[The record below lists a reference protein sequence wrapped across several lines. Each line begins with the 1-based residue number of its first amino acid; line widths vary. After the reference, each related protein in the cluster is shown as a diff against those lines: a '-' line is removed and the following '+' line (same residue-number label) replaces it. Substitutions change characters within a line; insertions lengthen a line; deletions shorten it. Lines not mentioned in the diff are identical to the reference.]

1 MLDINL
7 ILNNAD
13 DVKEKLESRGF
24 KLNID
29 LILKLSLERKKLI
42 GIKESLAAE
51 KNKVSDKFKKLTSD
65 QDKKNL
71 KSESKEL
78 ELNINK
84 NKLLLIDIESQ
95 LNKVL
100 LEIPNIPSIDTPVG
114 LDESANVVIKTWG
127 TTHSSKKDHS
137 ELLSKNGFLDFEA
150 GVSVSKSRFTVMKG
164 EIAKLHRALI
174 TFMLNMHTSEHEY
187 CEYNVPYIVNES
199 SLIGTGQL
207 PKFKED
213 LFKIDGEQLYLI
225 PTAEVP
231 LTSIYKNKI
240 LSKNE
245 LPIKLV
251 AHTPCFRSEAGAYGK
266 DTKGIIRQHQF
277 EKVELV
283 QIIDPKDA
291 DDVLETITAHAEKIM
306 EALNIPYQRVIL
318 STADLGFSSL
328 KTYDIEAWFPGQNM
342 YREISSCSN
351 FGDFQSRR
359 LNIKFKEEG
368 TGKKSFVNTL
378 NGSGLAVGRTLAALV
393 ENNIKDDTIAI
404 PKVLHDLTGFKTIKL

>member
-7 ILNNAD
+7 ILNNTD
-13 DVKEKLESRGF
+13 DVKAKLESRGF

-29 LILKLSLERKKLI
+29 LIFKFSTERKKLI

-51 KNKVSDKFKKLTSD
+51 KNKISDKFKKLTSD

-71 KSESKEL
+71 KNESKKL
-78 ELNINK
+78 ESNINK
-84 NKLLLIDIESQ
+84 NKLLLIDIEAQ
-95 LNKVL
+95 LNKTL
-100 LEIPNIPSIDTPVG
+100 LEIPNIPSMDTPVG
-114 LDESANVVIKTWG
+114 LDESANVVTKKWG
-127 TTHSSKKDHS
+127 ATHSSKKDHS
-137 ELLSKNGFLDFEA
+137 ELLSKDGLLDFEA
-150 GVSVSKSRFTVMKG
+150 GVSVAKSRFVVMKG
-164 EIAKLHRALI
+164 DIAKLHRSLI
-174 TFMLNMHTSEHEY
+174 TFMLNTHTSKHKY

-283 QIIDPKDA
+283 QIVDPKDA
-291 DDVLETITAHAEKIM
+291 DDALEAITVHAENIM

-359 LNIKFKEEG
+359 LNIKFKEED

-393 ENNIKDDTIAI
+393 ENNIKGDTITI

>member
-7 ILNNAD
+7 ILNNTD
-13 DVKEKLESRGF
+13 DVKAKLESRGF

-29 LILKLSLERKKLI
+29 LILKFSTERKKLI

-51 KNKVSDKFKKLTSD
+51 KNKISDKFKKLTSD

-71 KSESKEL
+71 KSESKKL
-78 ELNINK
+78 ESDISK

-95 LNKVL
+95 LNKIL
-100 LEIPNIPSIDTPVG
+100 LEIPNIPSMDTPVG

-127 TTHSSKKDHS
+127 ATHSSKKDHS
-137 ELLSKNGFLDFEA
+137 ELLSKSGLLDFEA

-164 EIAKLHRALI
+164 DIAKLHRALI
-174 TFMLNMHTSEHEY
+174 TFMLNTHTSKHEY

-283 QIIDPKDA
+283 QIVDPKDA
-291 DDVLETITAHAEKIM
+291 DDALEAITVHAENIM
-306 EALNIPYQRVIL
+306 DVLNIPYQRVIL

-359 LNIKFKEEG
+359 LNIKFKEES

-393 ENNIKDDTIAI
+393 ENNVKDDTITI

>member
-7 ILNNAD
+7 ILNNTD
-13 DVKEKLESRGF
+13 DVKAKLESRGF

-29 LILKLSLERKKLI
+29 LIFKFSTERKKLI

-51 KNKVSDKFKKLTSD
+51 KNKISDKFKKLTSD

-71 KSESKEL
+71 KNESKKL
-78 ELNINK
+78 ESNINK
-84 NKLLLIDIESQ
+84 NKLLLVDIESQ
-95 LNKVL
+95 LNKTL
-100 LEIPNIPSIDTPVG
+100 LEIPNIPSMDTPVG
-114 LDESANVVIKTWG
+114 LDESANVVTKTWG
-127 TTHSSKKDHS
+127 ATHSSKKDHS
-137 ELLSKNGFLDFEA
+137 ELLSKDGLLDFEA
-150 GVSVSKSRFTVMKG
+150 GVLVAKSRFTVMKG
-164 EIAKLHRALI
+164 DIAKLHRALI
-174 TFMLNMHTSEHEY
+174 TFMLNIHTSKHKY

-283 QIIDPKDA
+283 QIVDPKDA
-291 DDVLETITAHAEKIM
+291 DDALEAITVHAENIM
-306 EALNIPYQRVIL
+306 EMLNIPYQRVIL

-359 LNIKFKEEG
+359 LNIKFKEED
-368 TGKKSFVNTL
+368 TGKKYFVNTL

-393 ENNIKDDTIAI
+393 ENNIKDDTITI

>member
-7 ILNNAD
+7 ILNNTD
-13 DVKEKLESRGF
+13 DIKAKLESRGF

-29 LILKLSLERKKLI
+29 LILKFSLERKKLI
-42 GIKESLAAE
+42 GIKESLSAE
-51 KNKVSDKFKKLTSD
+51 KNKISDKFKKLTSD

-71 KSESKEL
+71 KSESKKL
-78 ELNINK
+78 ESNINK

-95 LNKVL
+95 LNKIL
-100 LEIPNIPSIDTPVG
+100 LEIPNIPSMDTPVG
-114 LDESANVVIKTWG
+114 LDESANVVTKTWG
-127 TTHSSKKDHS
+127 TTHSSEKDHS
-137 ELLSKNGFLDFEA
+137 ELLSKNGLLDFEA
-150 GVSVSKSRFTVMKG
+150 GVSVTKSRFAVMKG
-164 EIAKLHRALI
+164 DIAKLHRALI
-174 TFMLNMHTSEHEY
+174 TFMLNTHTSKHEY

-231 LTSIYKNKI
+231 LTSIYKNKT

-283 QIIDPKDA
+283 QIVDPKDA
-291 DDVLETITAHAEKIM
+291 DDALEAITVHAENIM
-306 EALNIPYQRVIL
+306 EMLNIPYQRVIL

-393 ENNIKDDTIAI
+393 ENNIKDDTITI

>member
-7 ILNNAD
+7 ILNNTD
-13 DVKEKLESRGF
+13 DIKAKLESRGF

-29 LILKLSLERKKLI
+29 LILKFSLERKKLI
-42 GIKESLAAE
+42 GIKESLSAE
-51 KNKVSDKFKKLTSD
+51 KNKISDKFKKLTSD

-71 KSESKEL
+71 KSESKKL
-78 ELNINK
+78 ESNINK
-84 NKLLLIDIESQ
+84 NKLLLIDIESK
-95 LNKVL
+95 LNKIL
-100 LEIPNIPSIDTPVG
+100 LEIPNIPSMDTPVG
-114 LDESANVVIKTWG
+114 LDENANVVIKTWG
-127 TTHSSKKDHS
+127 TTHSSEKDHS
-137 ELLSKNGFLDFEA
+137 ELLSKNGLLDFEA
-150 GVSVSKSRFTVMKG
+150 GVSVTKSRFAVMKG
-164 EIAKLHRALI
+164 DIAKLHRALI
-174 TFMLNMHTSEHEY
+174 TFMLNTHTSKHEY

-231 LTSIYKNKI
+231 LTSIYKNKT

-291 DDVLETITAHAEKIM
+291 DDALEAITVHAENIM
-306 EALNIPYQRVIL
+306 EVLNIPYQRVIL

-393 ENNIKDDTIAI
+393 ENNIKDDTITI

>member
-7 ILNNAD
+7 ILNNTD
-13 DVKEKLESRGF
+13 DIKAKLESRGF

-29 LILKLSLERKKLI
+29 LILKFSIERKKLI
-42 GIKESLAAE
+42 GIKESLSAE
-51 KNKVSDKFKKLTSD
+51 KNKISDKFKKLTSD

-71 KSESKEL
+71 KSESKKL
-78 ELNINK
+78 ESNINK

-95 LNKVL
+95 LNKIL
-100 LEIPNIPSIDTPVG
+100 LEIPNIPSMDTPVG
-114 LDESANVVIKTWG
+114 LDESANVVTKTWG
-127 TTHSSKKDHS
+127 TTHSSEKDHS
-137 ELLSKNGFLDFEA
+137 ELLSKNGLLDFEA
-150 GVSVSKSRFTVMKG
+150 GVSVTKSRFAVMKG
-164 EIAKLHRALI
+164 DIAKLHRALI
-174 TFMLNMHTSEHEY
+174 TFMLNTHTSKHEY

-283 QIIDPKDA
+283 QIVDPKDA
-291 DDVLETITAHAEKIM
+291 DDALEAITVHAENIM
-306 EALNIPYQRVIL
+306 EMLNIPYQRVIL

-393 ENNIKDDTIAI
+393 ENNIKDDTITI

>member
-7 ILNNAD
+7 ILNNTD
-13 DVKEKLESRGF
+13 DVKAKLESRGF

-29 LILKLSLERKKLI
+29 LILKFSLERKKLI
-42 GIKESLAAE
+42 GIKESLSAE
-51 KNKVSDKFKKLTSD
+51 KNKISDKFEKLTSN

-78 ELNINK
+78 ESNINK

-95 LNKVL
+95 LNKIL

-114 LDESANVVIKTWG
+114 LDEGANVVIKTWG

-137 ELLSKNGFLDFEA
+137 ELLSKNGLLDFEA
-150 GVSVSKSRFTVMKG
+150 GVSVTKSRFTVMKG
-164 EIAKLHRALI
+164 DIAKLHRALI
-174 TFMLNMHTSEHEY
+174 TFMLDTHTNKHEY

-199 SLIGTGQL
+199 SLVGTGQL

-283 QIIDPKDA
+283 QIVDPKDA
-291 DDVLETITAHAEKIM
+291 DDVLEAITVHAENIM
-306 EALNIPYQRVIL
+306 EMLNIPYQRVIL

-359 LNIKFKEEG
+359 LNIKFKEES

-393 ENNIKDDTIAI
+393 ENNIKDDTITI

>member
-7 ILNNAD
+7 ILNNTD
-13 DVKEKLESRGF
+13 DVKAKLESRGF

-29 LILKLSLERKKLI
+29 LILKFSLERKKLI
-42 GIKESLAAE
+42 GIKESLSAE
-51 KNKVSDKFKKLTSD
+51 KNKISDKFEKLTSN

-78 ELNINK
+78 ESNINK

-95 LNKVL
+95 LNKIL

-114 LDESANVVIKTWG
+114 LDEGANVVIKTWG

-137 ELLSKNGFLDFEA
+137 ELLSKNGLLDFEA
-150 GVSVSKSRFTVMKG
+150 GVSISKSRFTVMKG
-164 EIAKLHRALI
+164 DIAKLHRALI
-174 TFMLNMHTSEHEY
+174 AFMLNIHTSKHEY

-199 SLIGTGQL
+199 SLVGTGQL

-283 QIIDPKDA
+283 QIVDPKDA
-291 DDVLETITAHAEKIM
+291 DDVLEAITVHAENIM
-306 EALNIPYQRVIL
+306 EMLNIPYQRVIL

-359 LNIKFKEEG
+359 LNIKFKEES

-393 ENNIKDDTIAI
+393 ENNIKDDTITI

>member
-7 ILNNAD
+7 ILNNTD
-13 DVKEKLESRGF
+13 DVKTKLESRGF

-29 LILKLSLERKKLI
+29 LIFKFSTERKKLI

-51 KNKVSDKFKKLTSD
+51 KNKISDKFKKLTSD

-71 KSESKEL
+71 KNESKKL
-78 ELNINK
+78 ESNINK

-95 LNKVL
+95 LNKIL
-100 LEIPNIPSIDTPVG
+100 LEIPNIPSMDTPVG
-114 LDESANVVIKTWG
+114 LDESANVVTKTWG
-127 TTHSSKKDHS
+127 ATHSSKKDHS
-137 ELLSKNGFLDFEA
+137 ELLSKDGLLDFEA
-150 GVSVSKSRFTVMKG
+150 GVLVAKSRFTVMKG
-164 EIAKLHRALI
+164 DIAKLHRALI
-174 TFMLNMHTSEHEY
+174 TFMLNTHTSKHEY

-251 AHTPCFRSEAGAYGK
+251 AHSPCFRSEAGAYGK

-283 QIIDPKDA
+283 QIVDPKDA
-291 DDVLETITAHAEKIM
+291 DDALEAITVHAENIM
-306 EALNIPYQRVIL
+306 EMLNIPYQRVIL

-328 KTYDIEAWFPGQNM
+328 KTYDIEAWFPGQNR

-359 LNIKFKEEG
+359 LNIKFKEED
-368 TGKKSFVNTL
+368 TGKKYFVNTL

-393 ENNIKDDTIAI
+393 ENNIKDDTVTI

>member
-7 ILNNAD
+7 ILNNTD
-13 DVKEKLESRGF
+13 DIKAKLESRGF

-29 LILKLSLERKKLI
+29 LILKFSLERKKLI
-42 GIKESLAAE
+42 GIKESLSAE
-51 KNKVSDKFKKLTSD
+51 KNKISDKFKKLTSD

-71 KSESKEL
+71 KSESKKL
-78 ELNINK
+78 ESNINK

-95 LNKVL
+95 LNKIL
-100 LEIPNIPSIDTPVG
+100 LEIPNIPSMDTPVG
-114 LDESANVVIKTWG
+114 LDESANVVTKTWG
-127 TTHSSKKDHS
+127 TTHSSEKDHS
-137 ELLSKNGFLDFEA
+137 ELLSKNGLLDFEA
-150 GVSVSKSRFTVMKG
+150 GVSVAKSRFTVMKG
-164 EIAKLHRALI
+164 DIAKLHRALI
-174 TFMLNMHTSEHEY
+174 TFMLNTHTSKHEY

-231 LTSIYKNKI
+231 LTSIYKNKT

-283 QIIDPKDA
+283 QIVDPKDA
-291 DDVLETITAHAEKIM
+291 DDALEAITVHAENIM
-306 EALNIPYQRVIL
+306 EMLNIPYQRVIL

-368 TGKKSFVNTL
+368 TGKKYFVNTL

-393 ENNIKDDTIAI
+393 ENNIKDDTITI

>member
-7 ILNNAD
+7 ILNNTD
-13 DVKEKLESRGF
+13 DVKAKLESRGF

-29 LILKLSLERKKLI
+29 LIFKFSTERKKLI

-51 KNKVSDKFKKLTSD
+51 KNKISDKFKKLTSD

-71 KSESKEL
+71 KNESKKL
-78 ELNINK
+78 ESNINK

-95 LNKVL
+95 LNKTL
-100 LEIPNIPSIDTPVG
+100 LEIPNIPSMDTPVG
-114 LDESANVVIKTWG
+114 LDESANVVTKTWG
-127 TTHSSKKDHS
+127 ATHSSKKDHS
-137 ELLSKNGFLDFEA
+137 ELLSKDGLLDFEA
-150 GVSVSKSRFTVMKG
+150 GVLVAKSRFTVMKG
-164 EIAKLHRALI
+164 DIAKLHRALI
-174 TFMLNMHTSEHEY
+174 TFMLNIHTSKHKY

-283 QIIDPKDA
+283 QIVDPKDA
-291 DDVLETITAHAEKIM
+291 DDALEAITVHAENIM
-306 EALNIPYQRVIL
+306 EMLNIPYQRVIL

-359 LNIKFKEEG
+359 LNIKFKEED
-368 TGKKSFVNTL
+368 TGKKYFVNTL

-393 ENNIKDDTIAI
+393 ENNIKDDTITI